1 MREIFDAAEV
11 AGLCGG
17 DALIRWAAQGLPA
30 GRGIRAFAAPDGSA
44 VAVASP
50 ALSGHDRLAVHG
62 EPRTAAPLV
71 RDVLRA
77 VGRSYRPIGGRELIH
92 AVHAALPWQLQ
103 LAANFG
109 WMERSRG
116 RADGLAPTGPDE
128 AGGSGATGRDEAGG
142 SAWTGLDEA
151 GGPAGTG
158 PDEAGAPAPGRLTAA
173 DGDEIAALLDAAFPD
188 SYAHPSRPG
197 VQRWFGVRERAPRAD
212 DGRTAAGGPLVS
224 VAAHA
229 WCAPDLGC
237 LAGVATAAAAR
248 GRGLGRAV
256 CKVAVEDALARY
268 GTVALMVADA
278 NRAALDLYRSLGLV
292 HRPLAAAFFG
302 AATAG

>member
-1 MREIFDAAEV
+1 MREIFDAADV

-30 GRGIRAFAAPDGSA
+30 GPGIRAFAAPDGSA

-62 EPRTAAPLV
+62 EPRTATPLV

-103 LAANFG
+103 QVANFG

-116 RADGLAPTGPDE
+116 WAGGLAPTGPDE
-128 AGGSGATGRDEAGG
+128 AGGSGATGPDEAG
-142 SAWTGLDEA
+142 A
-151 GGPAGTG
+151 PAGTG
-158 PDEAGAPAPGRLTAA
+158 PDEASAPAPGRLTAA
-173 DGDEIAALLDAAFPD
+173 DGDEIAALFDAAFPD

-237 LAGVATAAAAR
+237 LAGVATAATAR